1 MFNKEKMCAYNQELM
16 DNFETYL
23 SYEPYSPATVKH
35 YVDDTRMF
43 LKWLWHF
50 NKISLLRSV
59 QVKTSITLLNI

>member
-35 YVDDTRMF
+35 YVTTHGCF
-43 LKWLWHF
+43 LSGYGILT
-50 NKISLLRSV
+50 KISLLRSV

>member
-35 YVDDTRMF
+35 YVDDTRTVSYTH
-43 LKWLWHF
+43 L
-50 NKISLLRSV
+50 
-59 QVKTSITLLNI
+59 TLPTNSRV